1 MDFTV
6 NLNSLG
12 FECGLSEYEK
22 EFIFLRAR
30 ATGLTV
36 CGCVHAAFLCK
47 LAYSLSIGLPRQI
60 EDIDMVLLPSNVSKK
75 GKGLTVGVLGG
86 GHIGKQLVQVLL
98 EKNGLKPSQINISS
112 RRPETLE
119 EFVKRGIMCYF
130 DNQRLVAWA
139 DVLFL
144 CCLPSHLPK
153 VCAELQS
160 HIPKHCLVYSFL
172 SAVPL
177 NRLAQLLG
185 HSFILKP
192 QYEFVACD
200 SVNMWLSRGHVTV
213 ALKDPKVIDASCP
226 LAMRGGLCLDPKWLF
241 GLLYSLLN
249 MCTAANV
256 GSTEALGLINELFQ
270 LKGPGTVAFIL
281 NNFVNSSYASS
292 LTPDESFPWINLV
305 DVQAKETPLSCF
317 ISRNNS
323 MQGCLSAL
331 YNSVMVD
338 PLKGKKETGK
348 PKDGTLSV
356 ITPSHCKKS
365 DFV

>member
-1 MDFTV
+1 MTMLDFTV
-6 NLNSLG
+6 KLNTLG
-12 FECGLSEYEK
+12 FECGLSEHEK
-22 EFIFLRAR
+22 ELLFLRAR

-47 LAYSLSIGLPRQI
+47 LAYSLRESIGLPRQFA
-60 EDIDMVLLPSNVSKK
+60 DIDTVLLPSNVSKK

-160 HIPKHCLVYSFL
+160 HLPKHCLVYSFL

-200 SVNMWLSRGHVTV
+200 SVNMWLSRGHVTM
-213 ALKDPKVIDASCP
+213 ALKDPEVIDASCP

-305 DVQAKETPLSCF
+305 DVQSKETPLSCF
-317 ISRNNS
+317 ISRNNI
-323 MQGCLSAL
+323 MQDCVSAL
-331 YNSVMVD
+331 YNSVMVA

-348 PKDGTLSV
+348 PNDGTV
-356 ITPSHCKKS
+356 CHNTKS
-365 DFV
+365 L

>member
-1 MDFTV
+1 
-6 NLNSLG
+6 
-12 FECGLSEYEK
+12 
-22 EFIFLRAR
+22 
-30 ATGLTV
+30 
-36 CGCVHAAFLCK
+36 
-47 LAYSLSIGLPRQI
+47 
-60 EDIDMVLLPSNVSKK
+60 MVLLPSNVSKK

-153 VCAELQS
+153 VCAELQF
-160 HIPKHCLVYSFL
+160 HLPKHCLVYSFL

-200 SVNMWLSRGHVTV
+200 SVNMWLFRGHVTA
-213 ALKDPKVIDASCP
+213 ALKDPEVIDASCP

-305 DVQAKETPLSCF
+305 DVQSKETPLSCF